1 MNNLEQSF
9 AEIGG
14 VPIYYKDAQAREN
27 ITQLQELYS
36 GLTESNIIIGTLPET
51 GVVNTIYRVP
61 ETNQYSDYMWYNN
74 EFVLMATYSNG
85 LDNSPT
91 EDSTNLVKS
100 GGVYG
105 DDHVQTEAIAALNAR
120 ITALEKMLQDA
131 HTLIDLKLK
140 SLDVQDIYIC
150 GNAEVITG
158 NGAPT
163 IVPRFIG
170 QRYLDLTNNK
180 VYTAFKLTNT
190 TGDWH

>member
-1 MNNLEQSF
+1 MSKLEQSYSL
-9 AEIGG
+9 IGG
-14 VPIYYKDAQAREN
+14 IPVYYKDEDARADIQTLQA
-27 ITQLQELYS
+27 LYN
-36 GLTESNIIIGTLPET
+36 GLTQSDIIVGTLPASGEA
-51 GVVNTIYRVP
+51 NKIYRVP
-61 ETNQYSDYMWYNN
+61 GTGSYSDYMWDG
-74 EFVLMATYSNG
+74 EDFVLMATYNNG
-85 LDNSPT
+85 VDSVPTKNSQ
-91 EDSTNLVKS
+91 NLLES
-100 GGVYG
+100 GGAYEDG
-105 DDHVQTEAIAALNAR
+105 HVLTEAIVALNSKVA
-120 ITALEKMLQDA
+120 ALEKMLLDT

-180 VYTAFKLTNT
+180 VYTAFRLTNT